1 MQPKNSLLS
10 LAGTLWLFAGI
21 FYLSAEAITA
31 AAFPGYSFAHN
42 YISDLGVPYKTVVD
56 GRTLHSPRALIMNL
70 GGFILDGTLYAAAT
84 ISAIS
89 AIRSKHWAGIAF
101 LALGIV
107 HSAGT
112 ILVGIVHNGSHEVVT
127 GLQQIHVFGAALA
140 IIGGNA
146 ASIVAAEFSR
156 RLGAPSVYS
165 IASLGL
171 GLFGLF
177 SVALLKFSTELGM
190 AVPFGILERGSVY
203 TITMWEIITGL
214 TILGTCR
221 RSIQAAS

>member
-70 GGFILDGTLYAAAT
+70 GGFILDGTLYAAAA

-127 GLQQIHVFGAALA
+127 GLQQIH
-140 IIGGNA
+140 